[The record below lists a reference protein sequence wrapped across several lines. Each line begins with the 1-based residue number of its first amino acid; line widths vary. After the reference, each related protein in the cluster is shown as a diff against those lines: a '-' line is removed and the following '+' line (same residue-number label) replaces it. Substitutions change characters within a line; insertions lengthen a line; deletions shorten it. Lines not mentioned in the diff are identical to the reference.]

1 MADLYLTAYQH
12 GFMPEAQGSR
22 LHREAAERA
31 IVLDDQ
37 STDAHTSYAVAL
49 WWQRDWPGAD
59 RELRRAI
66 ELNPGNANAHGWYSL
81 LLSGMGRQQEA
92 LVEGRRSA
100 DLDPFNT
107 VAVSIYGRHCYLS
120 RDYDCAVEQYRNSV
134 EISEFPLSYAR
145 MAVLYAQ
152 KGMRDD
158 ATRAIRRAIELAPEH
173 TDFLGD
179 LAYVQALAG
188 DSSAARES
196 LGRAKRQVMEPFSIA
211 RAYVAPAEPDSAFAW
226 LEPRTWTW
234 PHRAVRS
241 DPALDRLR
249 SDPRFAQLSARIER
263 EMGMEP
269 RLAVQ

>member
-1 MADLYLTAYQH
+1 MLIGARANARP
-12 GFMPEAQGSR
+12 PETPP
-22 LHREAAERA
+22 
-31 IVLDDQ
+31 DP
-37 STDAHTSYAVAL
+37 AVA
-49 WWQRDWPGAD
+49 RDLLKQGY
-59 RELRRAI
+59 ELSRASRCD
-66 ELNPGNANAHGWYSL
+66 EAVPL
-81 LLSGMGRQQEA
+81 LA
-92 LVEGRRSA
+92 RSA